1 MNRKFTVLLLL
12 LASVQLSLA
21 DDTTLTIRQ
30 KGGNETLLEL
40 STNPVITFEN
50 ESMVVTTSITQII
63 IPLDDVV
70 DYTVSESATGI
81 KSISAVPQFRNG
93 CVVFSDLPPGTPI
106 CVHSIDGRLIN
117 RHTIDY
123 TGVGTVR
130 IDNLPEGVNVISVLN
145 KTIKIINKRN

>member
-1 MNRKFTVLLLL
+1 MIRRLTLLLL
-12 LASVQLSLA
+12 LLVGIQLSWA
-21 DDTTLTIRQ
+21 DDATIVIKQ
-30 KGGNETLLEL
+30 KGGNETLLKL
-40 STNPVITFEN
+40 STNPVITFED
-50 ESMVVTTSITQII
+50 ESMVVTSSLTQIF
-63 IPLDDVV
+63 IPLGDIVE
-70 DYTVSESATGI
+70 YTVSGAASGI
-81 KSISAVPQFRNG
+81 KTIPAVPEFRNG